1 MARGSSSFRLVITVW
16 TDRCLSFSFSRYS
29 RSLIIF
35 ARLRYI
41 LPANKFLFLDG
52 TRHVSHSRINTSK
65 YISFPVVKFSHFFIF
80 FSSFLSFSANELF
93 PYDLQMIFAE
103 IFRMVLRMETKA
115 FQFDRGDYLPRA
127 PTIMTVF

>member
-1 MARGSSSFRLVITVW
+1 MSILFLFSLFQIANNLRKVAVYITRL
-16 TDRCLSFSFSRYS
+16 
-29 RSLIIF
+29 
-35 ARLRYI
+35 
-41 LPANKFLFLDG
+41 ANKFLFLDG